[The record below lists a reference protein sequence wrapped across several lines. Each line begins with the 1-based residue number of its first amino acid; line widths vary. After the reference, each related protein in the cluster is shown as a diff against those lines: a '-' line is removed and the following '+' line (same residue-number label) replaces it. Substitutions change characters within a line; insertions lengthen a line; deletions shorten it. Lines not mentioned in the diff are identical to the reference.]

1 MSFRL
6 VSADGAHTFEMRPGL
21 SAVLGRALSCD
32 LPVLDPTISRRHAEL
47 IVENGGIRVR
57 DLGSSNGTFVGG
69 QRAEQAR
76 LKAGDR
82 IVFGRVAFEVR
93 ESAVHLVDDA
103 SAEKRLRAA
112 RAGTTIIRQVPVP
125 DADQSLREALD
136 TGDEGLRVDD
146 AAPLTAHHRRDRL
159 KLALLVEMSKALT
172 RTATIDEL
180 LDKMVLFTFKLLDV
194 ERIAVLL
201 GDDPAKLVTSIS
213 RNRGG
218 LDEPTE
224 LSPAL
229 VATVMEQKVAVLSD
243 SHDAHRPTPSSVAAM
258 GPGSAAC
265 APLIAGQG
273 RLLGVLYVESATP
286 SVRVSDEDLDF
297 LVAFAGIVAVALD
310 NIRYGERVRREA
322 RVRENF
328 ERFFTPQIAERI
340 ASMPQSV
347 VLGGERRNVAVLFAD
362 IRGFTPLAAKLAPDD
377 TARLL
382 NEFFS
387 AMVECVFRHGGT
399 LDKFLGDAV
408 MAQWGAPLSAPD
420 DADRALNAARDM
432 LAAVDELS
440 ARELASGR
448 PGVQIGIG
456 LNYGDA
462 FAGFTG
468 SERRLEYTVIGD
480 TVNTASRLCAWA
492 EGREILMSVSM
503 RGAVSNTAGI
513 VERAPLILRG
523 KPDPVPVFRTA
534 LV

>member
-1 MSFRL
+1 MAFRL

-21 SAVLGRALSCD
+21 PLVLGRALSCD

-69 QRAEQAR
+69 KRADSVR

-82 IVFGRVAFEVR
+82 IIFGRVAFEVR
-93 ESAVHLVDDA
+93 ESAAQLIDDA
-103 SAEKRLRAA
+103 SAERLRRAA

-125 DADQSLREALD
+125 DADEALAEALRA
-136 TGDEGLRVDD
+136 GDSKLRVDES
-146 AAPLTAHHRRDRL
+146 APLTEHHRRDRL
-159 KLALLVEMSKALT
+159 KLALLLEMSKALT
-172 RTATIDEL
+172 RTASIEEL
-180 LDKMVLFTFKLLDV
+180 LDKMVIFTFKLLDV
-194 ERIAVLL
+194 ERVAVLL
-201 GDDPAKLVTSIS
+201 GEDPKRLVPSVS
-213 RNRGG
+213 RTRGG
-218 LDEPTE
+218 LDEPAE
-224 LSPAL
+224 ISPAL
-229 VATVMEQKVAVLSD
+229 VATVIEQKVAILSD
-243 SHDAHRPTPSSVAAM
+243 AHDTHRPTPSSANA

-265 APLIAGQG
+265 APLIASQG
-273 RLLGVLYVESATP
+273 RLLGVLYVDSTTP
-286 SVRVSDEDLDF
+286 TTRVTDEDLDF

-310 NIRYGERVRREA
+310 NIRYGEQVRHEA

-328 ERFFTPQIAERI
+328 ERFFTPHIAQRI

-382 NEFFS
+382 NEFFTE
-387 AMVECVFRHGGT
+387 MVECVFRHGGT

-408 MAQWGAPLSAPD
+408 MAQWGAPISTVD
-420 DADRALNAARDM
+420 DADRALSAAREM

-440 ARELASGR
+440 ARWQAAGR
-448 PGVQIGIG
+448 PGFQIGIG

-492 EGREILMSVSM
+492 EGQEILMSASM
-503 RGAVSNTAGI
+503 CAAVANTEGI
-513 VERAPLILRG
+513 TERAPLVLRG
-523 KPDPVPVFRTA
+523 KPDPVPVFRT
-534 LV
+534 V